1 MKIIIIIFISLFFIS
16 CGGADNDL
24 NLEKTYQI
32 KMIDN
37 CEYIYVSRRP
47 YSGEFSLTH
56 KDKSKNH

>member
-1 MKIIIIIFISLFFIS
+1 MKIIIIILISLFFIS

-24 NLEKTYQI
+24 NPEKTYQI

-56 KDKSKNH
+56 KGNCKNH